1 MTLPIH
7 DSLRLYT
14 SFDTFTLEPVY
25 NDPSVVTE
33 NIVIHRSTGEIRL
46 NGIMKTNSVTMS
58 TVECYTATILTRYI
72 SFYFAPSAP
81 AGRISADEEVMTIY
95 GILGFVRLLAG
106 EYMIVITDRTKD
118 GQIGEHDIFRLKD
131 YRILPLSRNNLAL
144 SEAQIGE
151 ESSYI
156 SLLHSHLQT
165 GEFHFSYGYELTNTL
180 QRQSEQRDNSRSL
193 WERADER
200 FFWNYRLQS
209 KFMEHTRRYRD
220 QDLSNF
226 ILPVIN
232 GFVEIKSTEINKRA
246 FTFALIS
253 RRSRHR
259 AGTRYFSRGVDAH
272 GNVSNFNETEQ
283 IVAVDCNARGT
294 TPIIP
299 GNRIMIAHV
308 QTRGSIPIFWAQ
320 INNIKYT
327 PKLQIFEE
335 PQTDNAF
342 RRHFETQKRYY
353 GPQLVINLTNKRGYE
368 APMGIAFSKQVDIL
382 SDPQIKYYHFDF
394 HQECSKM
401 RWHRVSLL
409 LDHFHHD
416 LVAQGYFKAEYNADG
431 LQKVYQRQTS
441 VVRTNC
447 MDCLDRTNVVQS
459 VISRWVLNR
468 QLQELGILAAGE
480 QFESSEQFEY
490 LFRNVW
496 ADNADVVSC
505 AYSGTGALKTDFTRT
520 GQRTKVGALQDL
532 QNSIVR
538 YVKNNFLDG
547 ARQDAYDLFLV
558 YDVHE
563 AGSFPL
569 IDNRPLQVKAMPLLF
584 IVGFAMLTTC
594 VIIPENIFDSH
605 VLLFASFWIAVM
617 VYVARFILTNGVY
630 YVNWPKLVP
639 LSYVLAP
646 KPFPVIQSESTLGT
660 AEVELGWKNE

>member
-46 NGIMKTNSVTMS
+46 NGIIRANSVRMS
-58 TVECYTATILTRYI
+58 TSEYYTAVVLTHYI
-72 SFYFAPSAP
+72 SSYFATPAP

-106 EYMIVITDRTKD
+106 EYMIVITDRTQD
-118 GQIGEHDIFRLKD
+118 GQIGGHDIFKLKD

-144 SEAQIGE
+144 SDAQVGYWKIGE
-151 ESSYI
+151 ETSYI
-156 SLLHSHLQT
+156 SLLHSHLQA
-165 GEFHFSYGYELTNTL
+165 GEFHFSYGYELTHTL
-180 QRQSEQRDNSRSL
+180 QRQSEQRDNSKPL

-232 GFVEIKSTEINKRA
+232 GFIEIKSTEINKKA

-283 IVAVDCNARGT
+283 IIAVDCIARGT

-299 GNRIMIAHV
+299 GNQIMMAHV

-327 PKLQIFEE
+327 PKLQIFDE
-335 PQTDNAF
+335 PETDNAF

-353 GPQLVINLTNKRGYE
+353 GPQLVINLINKKGYE
-368 APMGIAFSKQVDIL
+368 APMGTAFSKQIDIL
-382 SDPQIKYYHFDF
+382 SDPQIKYHHFDF
-394 HQECSKM
+394 HHECSKM

-409 LDHFHHD
+409 LDHFQHD
-416 LVAQGYFKAEYNADG
+416 LVAQGYFKAEYNTDG
-431 LQKVYQRQTS
+431 LQKVHQRQTS

-459 VISRWVLNR
+459 VLSRWVLNR

-520 GQRTKVGALQDL
+520 GQRTKAGALQDL

-547 ARQDAYDLFLV
+547 ARQ
-558 YDVHE
+558 
-563 AGSFPL
+563 
-569 IDNRPLQVKAMPLLF
+569 
-584 IVGFAMLTTC
+584 
-594 VIIPENIFDSH
+594 
-605 VLLFASFWIAVM
+605 
-617 VYVARFILTNGVY
+617 
-630 YVNWPKLVP
+630 
-639 LSYVLAP
+639 
-646 KPFPVIQSESTLGT
+646 PFPVIQSESTLGT

>member
-144 SEAQIGE
+144 SEAQ
-151 ESSYI
+151 
-156 SLLHSHLQT
+156 
-165 GEFHFSYGYELTNTL
+165 
-180 QRQSEQRDNSRSL
+180 
-193 WERADER
+193 ADER